1 MATIRAFIAVTL
13 PDTVQEYLDEYSA
26 TLAEAIPTGA
36 VRFVDSEKIHL
47 TLRFLGDTDTR
58 ILPDV
63 VSGMDQLSDTQEP
76 FHLQL
81 GKFGCFPNPRRPR
94 VLWVGVGGQLERLN
108 ALHNS
113 LGELLQP
120 IGWQPERKTFH
131 PHLTIGRVKDSR
143 RLEGVP
149 LNWGELLEPRTLPV
163 NALHLIESRLF
174 QHGPIY
180 TPRHT
185 SHFSGRA
192 TRQTTD

>member
-13 PDTVQEYLDEYSA
+13 PETVQEYLDKFGA

-36 VRFVDSEKIHL
+36 VRWVDSDKIHL
-47 TLRFLGDTDTR
+47 TVRFLGDTETK

-63 VSGMDQLSDTQEP
+63 VSVMDQLSDTQEP

-94 VLWVGVGGQLERLN
+94 VLWVGLGGQIERLQ

-113 LGELLQP
+113 LAELLQP
-120 IGWQPERKTFH
+120 IGWQPERRSFH
-131 PHLTIGRVKDSR
+131 PHLTIGRVKDSH
-143 RLEGVP
+143 RLKGVP
-149 LNWGELLEPRTLPV
+149 LNWGEVLEPRSIHV

-174 QHGPIY
+174 QHGPVY

-185 SHFSGRA
+185 SHFSDSDD
-192 TRQTTD
+192 TPQNS